1 MRNGERSRTIIL
13 AISVWLVGMANTA
26 FAFDTTKWK
35 YCAEVTIKSGT
46 EEYCRLALTPE
57 VYNAARIDLGD
68 IRLADG
74 NGRQVPYVIVKPRD
88 TVERQQYKPTVIN
101 RSTSADKA
109 ALVTLDFGE
118 KVIKNSIDV
127 ITQGSNFRRAVRVEG
142 SNDNVEFFTL
152 VQRAY
157 VFAVGHNKRFEQVDL
172 PTNDYHYLRITVW
185 PMTDETESPVIEEM
199 RTFKVV
205 RRFAERQTVEMAT
218 IEHQE
223 DEKDRSSIYIYDL
236 AYRRL
241 PISEIELDVAGDSF
255 YRFVTLEG
263 RDEAK
268 RKVQLD
274 SEDNIQ
280 RFTEVEVPWE
290 RIVSDTIY
298 RYSEPSEQKR
308 EKLVLHLPTS
318 RNAYRYLRLEIS
330 NYDDE
335 PVVVKSASA
344 KMIADQMV
352 FPSPVRD
359 TAYESNANLTFYVGS
374 VSEGPPRYDL
384 RDRLN
389 NPSELKT
396 RAAILSGIAENPLF
410 REAGEKPAPWTE
422 RHRVLLLIAMAAVVL
437 VLGGFILKSFKSIR
451 SEQPPG

>member
-1 MRNGERSRTIIL
+1 MRKSIIL
-13 AISVWLVGMANTA
+13 AISVWLVGMANSA

-35 YCAEVTIKSGT
+35 YRAEITIESGT

-74 NGRQVPYVIVKPRD
+74 NGRQVPYVIVKPQD
-88 TVERQQYKPTVIN
+88 TVERQQYKPAVIN

-118 KVIKNSIDV
+118 KIIKNSIDV
-127 ITQGSNFRRAVRVEG
+127 ITQGSSFRRSVRIEG

-157 VFAVGHNKRFEQVDL
+157 VFAVGPNKRFEKIDL
-172 PTNDYHYLRITVW
+172 PTNDYRYLRITVW
-185 PMTDETESPVIEEM
+185 PMTDETVSPVIEEV

-205 RRFAERQTVEMAT
+205 RQFAKRQTVEMAT

-223 DEKDRSSIYIYDL
+223 DEKAKSSIYVYDL

-263 RDEAK
+263 RDQAK
-268 RKVQLD
+268 QKVKLD
-274 SEDNIQ
+274 SEDNRE

-290 RIVSDTIY
+290 RITSDTIY
-298 RYSEPSEQKR
+298 KYIEPSGQKR
-308 EKLVLHLPTS
+308 EKPVLQIPAGK
-318 RNAYRYLRLEIS
+318 NAYRYLKIEIS

-335 PVVVKSASA
+335 PVVVKAASA
-344 KMIADQMV
+344 KIIADQMV

-359 TAYESNANLTFYVGS
+359 TAYESNARITFYVGS
-374 VSEGPPRYDL
+374 ASEGPPRYDI
-384 RDRLN
+384 RDRLR

-396 RAAILSGIAENPLF
+396 NAAILSGIAENTLF

-422 RHRVLLLIAMAAVVL
+422 RHQVLLLIAMAAVVL
-437 VLGGFILKSFKSIR
+437 VLGSFILKSFKSIR
-451 SEQPPG
+451 NEQPR